1 MHYTPS
7 LSHGRKRK
15 GQISEIFG
23 NQTGTLRKGCHCKS
37 LTYLFFRDR
46 WGAETNKDND
56 NCSEDTEDEGKVEV
70 VQVL

>member
-1 MHYTPS
+1 MLYTPL

-23 NQTGTLRKGCHCKS
+23 NQTGLLRKV
-37 LTYLFFRDR
+37 TYLFFRD
-46 WGAETNKDND
+46 WGGAETNNDND
-56 NCSEDTEDEGKVEV
+56 NGSEDAEDERKVEV